1 MVHPLPRLRASAR
14 CHLLTLDGRSNRPT
28 LRLVDQITLS
38 ACTLY
43 LVFKEPE
50 ARPDPTASLHRSAAL

>member
-1 MVHPLPRLRASAR
+1 MIHPPPRLHASTR
-14 CHLLTLDGRSNRPT
+14 RHLLTLDGRSNLPI